1 MSARPVA
8 VVTGASRGIGRA
20 TALRLAERYDV
31 VALARTKPALES
43 LAKAIVKGGGKCTP
57 VVVDM
62 ADDAAIVKALRG
74 IDVDLLVNN
83 AGVITIKPFM
93 EMTAAEAQEMLDVNL
108 RGLIT
113 ATRAVL
119 PGMIKRKR
127 GFIVMVSS
135 LAGRNSFVGG
145 TVYSATKHGVNG
157 FAESLMLEVRDHG
170 IRIAT
175 IMPGSVDTRLREG
188 ASDQSW
194 MLTTEQVAEA
204 VWYAVTQGDNALIS
218 RIEMR
223 PAAPK
228 KH

>member
-1 MSARPVA
+1 VSARPVA

-20 TALRLAERYDV
+20 VALRLAERYDI

-43 LAKAIVKGGGKCTP
+43 LAKEIAKGGGKCTT
-57 VVVDM
+57 VVTDL
-62 ADDAAIVKALRG
+62 ADEAALVKALAG
-74 IDVDLLVNN
+74 LQVDLLVNN
-83 AGVITIKPFM
+83 AGVITLKPFM

-108 RGLIT
+108 RALFT

-135 LAGRNSFVGG
+135 LAGRNNFVGG

-157 FAESLMLEVRDHG
+157 FAESLMLEVREHG
-170 IRIAT
+170 VRIAT
-175 IMPGSVDTRLREG
+175 IMPGSVDTRVRDG
-188 ASDQSW
+188 ATDQSW
-194 MLTTEQVAEA
+194 MLTTAQVADA
-204 VWYAVTQGDNALIS
+204 VWYTVTQPENALIS
-218 RIEMR
+218 RVEMR

>member
-1 MSARPVA
+1 MTARPVA

-43 LAKAIVKGGGKCTP
+43 LAKAIAKGGGKCTP
-57 VVVDM
+57 LVVDM
-62 ADDAAIVKALRG
+62 ADESAIVKALRG
-74 IDVDLLVNN
+74 LDVDLLVNN

-135 LAGRNSFVGG
+135 LAGRNNFVGG

-175 IMPGSVDTRLREG
+175 IMPGSVDTRVREG
-188 ASDQSW
+188 ATDQSW

-204 VWYAVTQGDNALIS
+204 VWYTVTQGDNALIS

>member
-1 MSARPVA
+1 MTTRPVA

-43 LAKAIVKGGGKCTP
+43 LAKAIEKAGGKCTP
-57 VVVDM
+57 LVVDM
-62 ADDAAIVKALRG
+62 ADEAAIVKALRG
-74 IDVDLLVNN
+74 LDVDLLVNN

-135 LAGRNSFVGG
+135 LAGRNNFVGG

-175 IMPGSVDTRLREG
+175 IMPGSVDTRVREG
-188 ASDQSW
+188 ATDQSW
-194 MLTTEQVAEA
+194 MLTTEQVAES
-204 VWYAVTQGDNALIS
+204 VWYTVTQGDNALIS